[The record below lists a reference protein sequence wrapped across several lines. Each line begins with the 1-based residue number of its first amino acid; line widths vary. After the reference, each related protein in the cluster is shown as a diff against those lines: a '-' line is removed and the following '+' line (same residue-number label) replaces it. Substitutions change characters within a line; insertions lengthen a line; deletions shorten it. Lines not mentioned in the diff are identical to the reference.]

1 VDEIPELPKPEPEGL
16 MEHPIDINEFL
27 NAKNRF
33 LIYSAP
39 DGEPRLRFDSLDDEL
54 YATGV
59 AILSAPWN
67 KKALEM
73 LKLILEGVRL
83 VTDFKKKNFDGVIRV
98 EKYLQQT
105 ISRNKA
111 DAQKELSW
119 LPIAERWKLPGETER
134 GQESMDDLRKEIQG
148 IKPTPEEP
156 PQEPFKDTLF

>member
-1 VDEIPELPKPEPEGL
+1 VDEIPELPKSEPEEL
-16 MEHPIDINEFL
+16 VEHPIDLNEFL
-27 NAKNRF
+27 NAKNCF

-59 AILSAPWN
+59 AILSAPWD

-83 VTDFKKKNFDGVIRV
+83 VTDFKKKSFDGVIRV

-111 DAQKELSW
+111 EAKKELSR
-119 LPIAERWKLPGETER
+119 LQIAKRWKLPEETER
-134 GQESMDDLRKEIQG
+134 VQVTSDDLRREI
-148 IKPTPEEP
+148 
-156 PQEPFKDTLF
+156 